1 MRLLLV
7 EDDPMIGEA
16 VQDLLRAEHYAVDW
30 VRDGDAADTALR
42 ANAYDLV
49 MLDLGLPKR
58 DGIAVLRDLRTRKDR
73 TPVLVATARDAVAQ
87 RIEGLDAGAD
97 DYVLKPYDLD
107 ELLARIRALLRR
119 AAGRAEPVYEHKGVS
134 INPTTREATVNG
146 VPVVLSAREWA
157 VLEPLLARLRALARR
172 ASGGSDPLYEREGVR
187 LNPATRE
194 ASVDGRDVVLS
205 GREWA
210 VLETLLA
217 RPGSTLSRQ
226 QIEDKLYGW
235 GDEVSSN
242 AIEVYIHGLRKK
254 LGAGLILNVRGV
266 GYMVPKP

>member
-30 VRDGDAADTALR
+30 ARDGDAADTALR
-42 ANAYDLV
+42 TQPYDLV
-49 MLDLGLPKR
+49 LLDLGLPKR
-58 DGIAVLRDLRTRKDR
+58 DGLAVLRDLRARKNR

-119 AAGRAEPVYEHKGVS
+119 AAGRAEPVYEHKGVC
-134 INPTTREATVNG
+134 INPATREAMVNSA
-146 VPVVLSAREWA
+146 PVVLSAREWA
-157 VLEPLLARLRALARR
+157 VLEPLI
-172 ASGGSDPLYEREGVR
+172 
-187 LNPATRE
+187 
-194 ASVDGRDVVLS
+194 
-205 GREWA
+205 
-210 VLETLLA
+210 A
-217 RPGSTLSRQ
+217 RPGMVLSRQ
-226 QIEDKLYGW
+226 QLEDKLYGW

-242 AIEVYIHGLRKK
+242 AVEVYIHGLRKK
-254 LGAGLILNVRGV
+254 LGPELVLNVRGV
-266 GYMVPKP
+266 GYLVPKA

>member
-1 MRLLLV
+1 
-7 EDDPMIGEA
+7 MIGEA
-16 VQDLLRAEHYAVDW
+16 VQDLLRAEQYAVDW

-42 ANAYDLV
+42 TQAYDLV

-58 DGIAVLRDLRTRKDR
+58 DGLAVLRDLRARKIR

-119 AAGRAEPVYEHKGVS
+119 AAGRAEPVYEHQGVC
-134 INPTTREATVNG
+134 I
-146 VPVVLSAREWA
+146 
-157 VLEPLLARLRALARR
+157 
-172 ASGGSDPLYEREGVR
+172 
-187 LNPATRE
+187 NPATRE
-194 ASVDGRDVVLS
+194 VTVQGAPVVLS

-210 VLETLLA
+210 VLEPLIA
-217 RPGSTLSRQ
+217 RPGMVLSRQ
-226 QIEDKLYGW
+226 QLEDKLYGW

-242 AIEVYIHGLRKK
+242 AVEVYIHGLRKK
-254 LGAGLILNVRGV
+254 LGAELVLNVRGV
-266 GYMVPKP
+266 GYLVPKM